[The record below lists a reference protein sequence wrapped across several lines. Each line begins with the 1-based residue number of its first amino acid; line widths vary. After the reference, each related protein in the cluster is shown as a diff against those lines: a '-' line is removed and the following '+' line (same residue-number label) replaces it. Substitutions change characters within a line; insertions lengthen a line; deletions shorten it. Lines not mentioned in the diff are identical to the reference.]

1 MARTPRR
8 CPSCG
13 GACGRTKRSG
23 CRYVGRETEAD
34 VLRREL
40 RDARLLIAGALHL
53 AWGKADM
60 NDWSIR
66 ALKWQEAQAR
76 PMTPNTAL
84 TGRANE
90 GPSE

>member
-1 MARTPRR
+1 MTGIPRQ

-60 NDWSIR
+60 NEWSIR

-76 PMTPNTAL
+76 HMTPNT
-84 TGRANE
+84 R
-90 GPSE
+90 S